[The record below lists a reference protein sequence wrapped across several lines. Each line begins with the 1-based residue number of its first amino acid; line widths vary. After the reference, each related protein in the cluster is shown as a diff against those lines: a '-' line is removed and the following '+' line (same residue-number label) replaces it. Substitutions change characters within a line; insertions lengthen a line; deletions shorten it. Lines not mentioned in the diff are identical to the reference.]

1 MIDEKVR
8 ERLLQEHLEEVKD
21 TLNELDVALGNL
33 SSGSVEPSAE
43 LSRLDNSFS
52 ILRVQGRPLEAPL
65 LDITLQRLCEYLDD
79 LDTINEKILG
89 DLRFYSSALHDIVDD
104 GRMDGEIGAFA
115 RTLPVR
121 SPVDMEN
128 IVQVDVEILLV
139 EPNRTVAKFVSRE
152 LRACGYRVTTLR
164 SSVDALTYA
173 IRTLPDMVIASAE
186 LDEISGIDLACAIIA
201 MPLTRKLPF
210 ALLTSRDRGHAALTE
225 LPEAA
230 AIIKKGGAFGDDLA
244 DALAQ
249 FDIT

>member
-21 TLNELDVALGNL
+21 TLNELDVALDNVA
-33 SSGSVEPSAE
+33 SGSVEATAE
-43 LSRLDNSFS
+43 FSRLDNFFS
-52 ILRVQGRPLEAPL
+52 VLQVQAHPLEAPL
-65 LDITLQRLCEYLDD
+65 LDITLQRLCEYLDE
-79 LDTINEKILG
+79 LDTSNEKILG
-89 DLRFYSSALHDIVDD
+89 DLQFYSSALHEIVDD
-104 GRMDGEIGAFA
+104 GRMEGDIGAFA

-121 SPVDMEN
+121 SPIDMEN
-128 IVQVDVEILLV
+128 IVQADVEILLV

-186 LDEISGIDLACAIIA
+186 LDEITDIDLACATNA

-210 ALLTSRDRGHAALTE
+210 ALLTSRDRGHSALKE
-225 LPEAA
+225 LPGAA
-230 AIIKKGGAFGDDLA
+230 AVIKKGGAFGDDLA
-244 DALAQ
+244 DALAK